1 MNDESSASEFGESDQ
16 SSILFRRLRAQ
27 VPWMYNPSPTLV
39 IRWSSPWR
47 GRGGDRD
54 DRLCPAAG
62 ATKQPPPRQP
72 RLSGMDACVDTVT
85 PATGSFQFGALVSQ
99 ALQALKQD
107 EAK

>member
-1 MNDESSASEFGESDQ
+1 MNDESSASEFGQSDQ
-16 SSILFRRLRAQ
+16 SSILCPASARQL
-27 VPWMYNPSPTLV
+27 PWMYNPSPTLV
-39 IRWSSPWR
+39 IRRSSPWR

-72 RLSGMDACVDTVT
+72 RLSVMDACVDTVT
-85 PATGSFQFGALVSQ
+85 PAAGSFQFGALVSQ
-99 ALQALKQD
+99 ALQALTQD